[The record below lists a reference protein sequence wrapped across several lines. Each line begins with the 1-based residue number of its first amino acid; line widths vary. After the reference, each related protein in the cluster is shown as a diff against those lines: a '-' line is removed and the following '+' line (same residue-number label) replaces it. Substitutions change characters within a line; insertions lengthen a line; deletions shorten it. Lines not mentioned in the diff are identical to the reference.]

1 MKAASM
7 DAMFSVVA
15 DCLNAGALRA
25 LVDLRASSQDVERI
39 EWLGERANE
48 GALTDEERQEY
59 QSSIMFANFLGVLQ
73 SKARLKLQ
81 KADG

>member
-1 MKAASM
+1 MKAANI

-15 DCLNAGALRA
+15 ESLNAGALRA
-25 LVDLRASSQDVERI
+25 IVDLRASPQDVERI

-48 GALTDEERQEY
+48 GLLTNDERQEY
-59 QSSIMFANFLGVLQ
+59 QSSIMFANFLVVLQ

-81 KADG
+81 KTDG

>member
-1 MKAASM
+1 MKPANM

-15 DCLNAGALRA
+15 ECLNTGALQA
-25 LVDLRASSQDVERI
+25 IVDLRASPQDVERI

-48 GALTDEERQEY
+48 GLLTIEERQEY
-59 QSSIMFANFLGVLQ
+59 QTSIMFANFLGVLQ

-81 KADG
+81 KAS

>member
-1 MKAASM
+1 MKAANM

-15 DCLNAGALRA
+15 DCLNAGALHA
-25 LVDLRASSQDVERI
+25 ILDLRASPQDVERI

-48 GALTDEERQEY
+48 GILTSEERQEY

-81 KADG
+81 RTDG